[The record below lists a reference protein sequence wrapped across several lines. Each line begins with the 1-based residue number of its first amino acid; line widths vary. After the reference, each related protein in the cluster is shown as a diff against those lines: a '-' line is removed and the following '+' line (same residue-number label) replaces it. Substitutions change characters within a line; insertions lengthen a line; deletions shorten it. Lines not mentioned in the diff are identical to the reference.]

1 MADEHEK
8 QDRNAC
14 YIIHGRVTKKL
25 VEFETRFSKVESF
38 QLLSDTILP
47 TVSNKDA
54 FLAFKSNNNSGWLL
68 AAIFPQKSLRRK
80 LHKKLGQE
88 GNLVIYQTRRLT
100 IWLQN
105 HFKFESNIANKLTA
119 FLFFTFLSRENF
131 LPDFVYE
138 IINHFSVRR
147 KITFRVNPSWQ
158 LIKFHCNQQHK
169 LHRFCC

>member
-1 MADEHEK
+1 MADELEK

-68 AAIFPQKSLRRK
+68 AAIFPQKSLRGK
-80 LHKKLGQE
+80 LHKKLGQARRE
-88 GNLVIYQTRRLT
+88 FGNLSNQAIDNLT
-100 IWLQN
+100 SKSFQI
-105 HFKFESNIANKLTA
+105 
-119 FLFFTFLSRENF
+119 
-131 LPDFVYE
+131 
-138 IINHFSVRR
+138 
-147 KITFRVNPSWQ
+147 
-158 LIKFHCNQQHK
+158 
-169 LHRFCC
+169 